1 MKNRKVWLWTAA
13 GIVAAAVAFTVGW
26 NIYSDGKQAF
36 GKAVLKEQGI
46 SKRLLKMDSR
56 HFNKSKRQYD
66 INMDKKRADEANKSK
81 PNQPKPNQPSKA
93 SQEPSNK
100 PQQPSVQKIA
110 YLTFDD
116 GPSSNITPKV
126 LDILKEENIKAVFFV
141 VGKDAVAHP
150 DIIKRIINEGHSIG
164 SHTYSHNADSMYSN
178 FDVFKYEVDNWETV
192 MKGILGSNF
201 STKFFRFP
209 GGNYGKHN
217 HEAQYIKGKGYQFYD
232 WTCLSNDA
240 MPPDDKTPEQLL
252 ENIKK
257 TMKNKTKIIV
267 LNHDS
272 MLRQNTLDSLKSQIE
287 YMRSQ
292 GYSFE
297 KLN

>member
-1 MKNRKVWLWTAA
+1 MKNKKVWLWTAA

-36 GKAVLKEQGI
+36 GKAVLREQGI

-66 INMDKKRADEANKSK
+66 INMDKKRADEANK
-81 PNQPKPNQPSKA
+81 PKPHQPSA
-93 SQEPSNK
+93 
-100 PQQPSVQKIA
+100 QKIA

-116 GPSSNITPKV
+116 GPSANITPKV
-126 LDILKEENIKAVFFV
+126 LDILKQENIKAVFFV

-150 DIIKRIINEGHSIG
+150 DIIKRTINEGHSIG

-272 MLRQNTLDSLKSQIE
+272 MHRQNTLDSLKSQIE

>member
-1 MKNRKVWLWTAA
+1 MKNKKVWLWTAA
-13 GIVAAAVAFTVGW
+13 GIIAAAVAITVGW
-26 NIYSDGKQAF
+26 NIYSDGKPAF
-36 GKAVLKEQGI
+36 GKAVLKEQEI

-66 INMDKKRADEANKSK
+66 INMDKKRADEANRA
-81 PNQPKPNQPSKA
+81 KPNQPSAHK
-93 SQEPSNK
+93 
-100 PQQPSVQKIA
+100 VA

-116 GPSSNITPKV
+116 GPSANITPKV

-141 VGKDAVAHP
+141 VGKDAVEHP
-150 DIIKRIINEGHSIG
+150 DIIKRIISEGHSIG
-164 SHTYSHNADSMYSN
+164 SHTYSHNAEVMYSN
-178 FDVFKYEVDNWETV
+178 FDVFKYEVDNWEKV
-192 MKGILGSNF
+192 MKGIFGSNF

-209 GGNYGKHN
+209 GGNYGKHKK
-217 HEAQYIKGKGYQFYD
+217 EVQYIHEKGYQFYD

-240 MPPDDKTPEQLL
+240 MPPNDKTPEQLL

-257 TMKNKTKIIV
+257 TMKNKPKIIV

-272 MLRQNTLDSLKSQIE
+272 MLRQNTLESLKSQIE
-287 YMRSQ
+287 YIRSQ